1 MRHLTETDDH
11 QMGGEISTC
20 SHSNA
25 SDLNG
30 DADITRQEFHSL
42 LNELRFVARVIDIH
56 QKNHSRLIDIDSPNA
71 PSGSLESDDEWQTL
85 VTRNLPNWLFWIT
98 DILIMQAKLVAR
110 GCPMP
115 RTQLAALLQDRFLRQ
130 ASRDLLLKGSR
141 NKFWTAH
148 ILRIAIDRALP
159 GMRAPGAI
167 TLANLA
173 RRINADSQDVSDT
186 AGKALSGKHLQKLLK
201 KHDIDWIEI
210 KRSHKK
216 RLLTR
221 MW

>member
-1 MRHLTETDDH
+1 MRHLSETDSY

-20 SHSNA
+20 HSTSSELNDNA
-25 SDLNG
+25 DL
-30 DADITRQEFHSL
+30 TRQEFQNL

-56 QKNHSRLIDIDSPNA
+56 LKNQSRLVDIDSPNR
-71 PSGSLESDDEWQTL
+71 PRGSLESDDEWQTL

-98 DILIMQAKLVAR
+98 DILMMQARLVAR

-115 RTQLAALLQDRFLRQ
+115 RTQLAALLQDRLLRQ
-130 ASRDLLLKGSR
+130 ASRELLLKESR
-141 NKFWTAH
+141 NKVWTAH
-148 ILRIAIDRALP
+148 IVRTAIDRALP

-173 RRINADSQDVSDT
+173 KRINADSQDVSDT
-186 AGKALSGKHLQKLLK
+186 AGKTLSGKHLQKLLK
-201 KHDIDWIEI
+201 KHGIDWIEI